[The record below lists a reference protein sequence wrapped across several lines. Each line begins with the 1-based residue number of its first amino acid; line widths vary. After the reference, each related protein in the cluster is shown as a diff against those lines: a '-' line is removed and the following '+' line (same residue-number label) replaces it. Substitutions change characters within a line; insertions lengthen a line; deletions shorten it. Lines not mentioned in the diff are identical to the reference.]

1 MRYFL
6 KLNVVSMLYALIV
19 FIPFELMLNVYR
31 ISRLSNWDIGTVN
44 ILTNIILIAVFIGGT
59 ILIYFL
65 IQKWLDERK
74 VNLVTA
80 ILWLPYFVL
89 FVLIFAFL
97 SPITYGGDDPSP
109 VAGLLAI
116 GGTMGYPFYILLL
129 NSIAMGRDEEAAD

>member
-59 ILIYFL
+59 IRIYFL
-65 IQKWLDERK
+65 TQKWLKKRNA
-74 VNLVTA
+74 NLVTA